1 MATVVRRN
9 ERSWAI
15 DLISKINLIAKNND
29 LVIKKA
35 GGENT
40 ISTGRGNT
48 MFPDVVLYGNVEQS
62 VILQGWE
69 LKMPDVPIEDETFIK
84 DAQRKAIALN
94 LNSCLIWNFTYAV
107 LYVREEGNS
116 FKKIKQWNATNHI
129 HTREDVETYR
139 SDWEKQLEEIITEV
153 NGYFVS
159 GQFRNAPLGQII
171 SESTIPNING
181 EILKVEYLKPESS
194 LASSTLSTKIVYMWG
209 WSDGLI
215 RVDSSPD
222 AGVAFNSASSIALA
236 YFGKQLGTLRSIVL
250 TCFQL
255 TASDFISLYGET
267 RLVRGETYENC
278 YYQNKI
284 ACAYVNGNWLPGCEI
299 GSRRLFHGSLAG
311 YKTNAGQWIMD
322 KWTQPQVGRPENNP
336 TNYNDIQKK
345 NHFDDNQWMMN
356 RAIEYYTTFDAEKY
370 IDIFANVYNTL

>member
-171 SESTIPNING
+171 SESTITTLIQRNKTIIAESLRANAFRDSVMAAFIDSWWLSVKAEYAQDETDKYKAYAKTIILNWANRILFAHIIKHKQNGAMIVDEIDYDKTPNEANAIFKKLPKSVIFITFFRQSDIMRLCRNYRG
-181 EILKVEYLKPESS
+181 RILLNS
-194 LASSTLSTKIVYMWG
+194 L
-209 WSDGLI
+209 
-215 RVDSSPD
+215 
-222 AGVAFNSASSIALA
+222 
-236 YFGKQLGTLRSIVL
+236 
-250 TCFQL
+250 
-255 TASDFISLYGET
+255 IS
-267 RLVRGETYENC
+267 
-278 YYQNKI
+278 
-284 ACAYVNGNWLPGCEI
+284 
-299 GSRRLFHGSLAG
+299 
-311 YKTNAGQWIMD
+311 
-322 KWTQPQVGRPENNP
+322 
-336 TNYNDIQKK
+336 
-345 NHFDDNQWMMN
+345 
-356 RAIEYYTTFDAEKY
+356 
-370 IDIFANVYNTL
+370 

>member
-116 FKKIKQWNATNHI
+116 FKKIKQWNATKLKARQIMKVSEELKDEIRLDFEHI
-129 HTREDVETYR
+129 VLQSFGMED
-139 SDWEKQLEEIITEV
+139 
-153 NGYFVS
+153 YFDK
-159 GQFRNAPLGQII
+159 I
-171 SESTIPNING
+171 
-181 EILKVEYLKPESS
+181 KSS
-194 LASSTLSTKIVYMWG
+194 LLSM
-209 WSDGLI
+209 
-215 RVDSSPD
+215 
-222 AGVAFNSASSIALA
+222 
-236 YFGKQLGTLRSIVL
+236 Q
-250 TCFQL
+250 
-255 TASDFISLYGET
+255 ET
-267 RLVRGETYENC
+267 RATARE
-278 YYQNKI
+278 
-284 ACAYVNGNWLPGCEI
+284 
-299 GSRRLFHGSLAG
+299 
-311 YKTNAGQWIMD
+311 
-322 KWTQPQVGRPENNP
+322 
-336 TNYNDIQKK
+336 
-345 NHFDDNQWMMN
+345 
-356 RAIEYYTTFDAEKY
+356 
-370 IDIFANVYNTL
+370 